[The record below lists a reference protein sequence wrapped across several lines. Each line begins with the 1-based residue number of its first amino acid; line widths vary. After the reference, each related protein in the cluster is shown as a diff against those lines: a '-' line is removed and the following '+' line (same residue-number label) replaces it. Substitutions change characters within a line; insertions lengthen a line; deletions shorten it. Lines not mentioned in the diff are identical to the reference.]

1 MRCGMSTAAP
11 HKAGCE
17 PTAGATPLAGRLA
30 ALGMALLVLMPLA
43 MWLANRSA
51 PLMLGLSAAFF
62 VAAALVAEGWRPFLR
77 RLLASLRGP
86 IALSLCAFLAWS
98 LVTLAW
104 SHHPG
109 QGLTAWGE
117 LALPLAF
124 ALAIAASGRFRPG
137 LRDDRWL
144 AYTLIAAIVLMI
156 IELASGL
163 AVRTMLDIGKQA
175 GFVFNRPALTCLVLS
190 AAVLAALMRSPIL
203 PRDRLLAGLVM
214 LAVAAI
220 AAFSDSGA
228 AALGLAIMASCWLAT
243 LLLPRLTLAAVAL
256 AFAATMLLA
265 PVLGRLGDTAL
276 PPALHEKLAGSHS
289 RERVDIW
296 LSFGEAIQAR
306 PMLGSGF
313 GTSPAL
319 DRHPVALE
327 VSAAHRPMLAVGHPH
342 SAPMQ
347 AWVETGAIGTAFLAV
362 AGLALLFRLR
372 RLPVRQLAPRLALF
386 AAAFSIASLAHGAW
400 QGWWI
405 ASLALA
411 TLWLFFDLPAR
422 IDRSGD

>member
-1 MRCGMSTAAP
+1 MSTAAP
-11 HKAGCE
+11 HEAGFE
-17 PTAGATPLAGRLA
+17 RTDGAPPLAGRLA
-30 ALGMALLVLMPLA
+30 ALGMALLVVTPLA

-51 PLMLGLSAAFF
+51 PLILGLSAAAF
-62 VAAALVAEGWRPFLR
+62 VVAALVAEGWRPLLR

-104 SHHPG
+104 SHRPA
-109 QGLTAWGE
+109 QGLAAWGE
-117 LALPLAF
+117 LILPLAF

-137 LRDDRWL
+137 LPDDRWL
-144 AYTLIAAIVLMI
+144 AFAVIAAVALMI
-156 IELASGL
+156 AELSSGL

-190 AAVLAALMRSPIL
+190 AALLPALLRAPIL

-214 LAVAAI
+214 LAVVVI
-220 AAFSDSGA
+220 AAFSHSGA
-228 AALGLAIMASCWLAT
+228 AALGLAIMVACWLAA
-243 LLLPRLTLAAVAL
+243 LLLPRLALAAVAL

-265 PVLGRLGDTAL
+265 PFLGRLGDSAL
-276 PPALHEKLAGSHS
+276 PPAMHERLAGSHS

-296 LSFGEAIQAR
+296 LSFGEAIQLR
-306 PMLGSGF
+306 PLLGSGF

-319 DRHPVALE
+319 DRHPMAMA
-327 VSAAHRPMLAVGHPH
+327 VSEAHRPMLAVGHPH

-347 AWVETGAIGTAFLAV
+347 AWVETGAIGAAFLTF
-362 AGLALLFRLR
+362 AGLGLLFRLR
-372 RLPVRQLAPRLALF
+372 HLPADQSAPRLALF
-386 AAAFSIASLAHGAW
+386 AAAFGIASLAHGAW

-411 TLWLFFDLPAR
+411 TLWLFSDRPAR
-422 IDRSGD
+422 IDRSRD